1 MSPEAPSST
10 PAEVPPTP
18 SETGGE
24 AQAPVLPEAPVV
36 PETTGDT
43 TPPPVAEEAQA
54 ADRMIGPPPEG
65 TPIPQGSTGISF
77 SDGPV
82 PHNPG
87 RPVITLEN
95 GPGVVALPGG
105 VVTAAPR
112 GPEFSVPVSNE
123 TPEAP
128 VSAPTE
134 AAPEA
139 PAPADAA
146 PVTEPSTP
154 ESQA

>member
-1 MSPEAPSST
+1 MNPEVPSST
-10 PAEVPPTP
+10 SAEVTPTP
-18 SETGGE
+18 PEAGGE
-24 AQAPVLPEAPVV
+24 APAPVLPEAPVV
-36 PETTGDT
+36 PEVAGDT

-65 TPIPQGSTGISF
+65 TPVPQGTSAISF

-112 GPEFSVPVSNE
+112 GPEFIAPVNAE
-123 TPEAP
+123 TPVNLETPTGTPGEVAPEAP
-128 VSAPTE
+128 VAES
-134 AAPEA
+134 
-139 PAPADAA
+139 
-146 PVTEPSTP
+146 STP